1 MRKLTQ
7 EETKKIIDSA
17 RRGYAMDSMLE
28 VDPNAELSLSEDVY
42 GRVDGCYV
50 QAWVWVNFE
59 DAGITIGDENA
70 DGIEV
75 AA

>member
-1 MRKLTQ
+1 MRQLTQ
-7 EETKKIIDSA
+7 EETKEVIDAA

-28 VDPNAELSLSEDVY
+28 VDPNAELSMGEDAH

-50 QAWVWVNFE
+50 KAWVWVNFE

-70 DGIEV
+70 E
-75 AA
+75 

>member
-1 MRKLTQ
+1 MRKLT
-7 EETKKIIDSA
+7 EGEKEKVINAA

-28 VDPNAELSLSEDVY
+28 VDPNAELSMGEDAY

-50 QAWVWVNFE
+50 KAWVWVNFE

-70 DGIEV
+70 E
-75 AA
+75 